1 MEAKM
6 LPLLLLATL
15 GPGPAA
21 GSHHGRPMPGSP
33 YDISKNSAAVQQAVL
48 GAAHSFNS
56 QSNDAFLFK
65 PSAVL
70 RAQRQ
75 VVRGIRYIVDFQISR
90 TVCPKR
96 NRTSDLDRCRLQPP
110 GRLAQTFRC
119 HLELWLIP
127 WKPGRE
133 TLELLCRSHQQGPVL
148 IQTGSDQDPVLFV

>member
-1 MEAKM
+1 MGVTDVLVLK
-6 LPLLLLATL
+6 LLVSVL
-15 GPGPAA
+15 
-21 GSHHGRPMPGSP
+21 SDHHGRPMPGSP

-96 NRTSDLDRCRLQPP
+96 NRTSDLDRCHLQPP

-133 TLELLCRSHQQGPVL
+133 TLELQCRSHQQGPVL
-148 IQTGSDQDPVLFV
+148 IQNRF

>member
-15 GPGPAA
+15 GLGPAA
-21 GSHHGRPMPGSP
+21 SSHHGRPMPGSP

-96 NRTSDLDRCRLQPP
+96 NRTSDLDRCHLQPP

-133 TLELLCRSHQQGPVL
+133 TLELQCRSHQQGPVL
-148 IQTGSDQDPVLFV
+148 IQNRF

>member
-6 LPLLLLATL
+6 LLLLLLATL
-15 GPGPAA
+15 GPAA

-33 YDISKNSAAVQQAVL
+33 YDISRNAAAVQQAVL
-48 GAAHSFNS
+48 GATHSFNS

-65 PSAVL
+65 PSAVV

-96 NRTSDLDRCRLQPP
+96 NRTSDLDRCHLQPP
-110 GRLAQTFRC
+110 GRLAQVSLDLSRRRIRWFWI
-119 HLELWLIP
+119 LE
-127 WKPGRE
+127 
-133 TLELLCRSHQQGPVL
+133 VL
-148 IQTGSDQDPVLFV
+148 TDPSLSRPSGVTWSCG